1 MNNYCTSG
9 HWMWYDY
16 THEEG
21 KRPVGYNHLI
31 SNKCKWNNCFIENAH
46 KISRILLDFICKT
59 TNFQLVFNFDQMHTV
74 TIIIWRVWYNG
85 SYTMIWWLSQSEL
98 WNCIIQWFWQFLIM
112 AITPSYPLWN
122 LRNYLLMW
130 KALLPAKRALN
141 QTLQRT
147 KMKFEKLLGSQ
158 VLKNTTALDPF

>member
-1 MNNYCTSG
+1 MGIGYEVIIANEARN
-9 HWMWYDY
+9 
-16 THEEG
+16 
-21 KRPVGYNHLI
+21 RPVGYNHLT
-31 SNKCKWNNCFIENAH
+31 SNKCKWNNCFIKNAH
-46 KISRILLDFICKT
+46 KISRILLDFICKP
-59 TNFQLVFNFDQMHTV
+59 TNFQLVFNVEQMYTV

-130 KALLPAKRALN
+130 KALLPAKQIL
-141 QTLQRT
+141 
-147 KMKFEKLLGSQ
+147 
-158 VLKNTTALDPF
+158 